1 MRSVRWTTG
10 AGLSGN
16 FSSNTGRGTSRYD
29 KFIRGLDH
37 LEKCLFSEPGSGC
50 YNQKSFMQHA
60 FLALQI
66 QLFFDGDIANYG
78 STAHDPGVWRR
89 NQIFLLVH
97 FKGQSALRRSRM
109 NPPEMECLNLIFSTT
124 CLYWKKKA
132 GGRNDFPAFEIVNL
146 PSFKG
151 LFHLTLS
158 PPPPPPP
165 VLLLLVFLI
174 DLC

>member
-16 FSSNTGRGTSRYD
+16 FSSNTGRGTSRDD

-50 YNQKSFMQHA
+50 CNQKSFMQHA

-97 FKGQSALRRSRM
+97 FTCQSALRRSRM

-124 CLYWKKKA
+124 CLYWKKKREP
-132 GGRNDFPAFEIVNL
+132 GGGGDFPAFEIVNL

-151 LFHLTLS
+151 LFHLTLFS
-158 PPPPPPP
+158 PL